1 MYKAFQNIEE
11 LVSATKADKAIKGA
25 GAYSAN
31 RFPVRFVLFENFRD
45 CYEFVSRMAEHTH
58 VVRISNW
65 MDKDYPDVMTTY
77 SKLSTL
83 ITDLLD
89 QVPLN
94 DLVIAPFSE
103 LARFYDN
110 KNNIEFDT
118 LISSIKVNENSKG
131 AYEINRRVYIP
142 VVGLARK
149 MSKFYEDSQTFIWYL
164 KSDNQQLNY
173 RLILTNGTDYG
184 VKGVREKYS
193 VVGNVWEW
201 LEAWNNQELT
211 RTIVSTSP
219 SIYANAEY
227 AQPDNA
233 FTFCPCENVCDFLT
247 DGLGLDLKFVTYND
261 EDEKYWER
269 LAKEID
275 IDSFKF
281 EQFFNSRFDIH
292 ELANYEVFVKT
303 WLNFHEQYD
312 RWLLS
317 AYYVYKFCNQG
328 YICLVLQNV
337 HGYTNVDFVEALVLS
352 VFGLDDR
359 EQYLEERHSALSM
372 VGEQGIVISQE
383 AQDLLKSKLQEI
395 ADMQGYVTALKYM
408 TDATSAEKNLLI
420 EWLGNGK
427 IGVNDVKGIYPEL
440 FAYMQPFESSSDEE
454 EWIAKYLA
462 DYKKAK
468 IANRYTERI
477 KAQIAEVNVSE
488 VTFNGWYQNF
498 KTTRTLLDG
507 RDDIE
512 VYFWI
517 DGLGIDWIP
526 FVKEVIN
533 KRRHEN
539 YYLNEVLIGKA
550 LLPTTTSTN
559 KEDLQKMVNSPLPK
573 IGDIDEVSHHCR
585 PYPQY
590 IIDDMRVVAD
600 AINNILTKNP
610 GRKIAIVS
618 DHGMSFLPQLC
629 EGLNLAGFQ
638 SDHGGRLAIKKSGTA
653 TKDEKYVV
661 LPDGKTICALRH
673 ESLCAKIPKGSGC
686 HGGCTP
692 EEVLIPIFIISNQPN
707 VKTWSAV
714 LKTME
719 VSTSSPFVRF
729 AIKGLK
735 TGQTPYL
742 LYKGMKYMVG
752 KVTGNEYQSDILPLD
767 YEASIVTLCVGTDKQ
782 DFNISFLF

>member
-1 MYKAFQNIEE
+1 
-11 LVSATKADKAIKGA
+11 
-25 GAYSAN
+25 
-31 RFPVRFVLFENFRD
+31 
-45 CYEFVSRMAEHTH
+45 MAEHTH